1 VEGGIRVLLDRFN
14 TNSNRDVHTNDKEKT
29 RSLKAFDWIKAAK
42 IIKENNIQNASIG
55 LGVTIED
62 TISILQNGKPI
73 KITGNMFSSSDS
85 DPVLI
90 NNDSGEIMNCFFSI
104 NKQDMEY
111 SHLYTPSS
119 TEVTKLSDWP
129 KVALDIIKEAFYY
142 KNIRENKISQ
152 FYLISPLFYFW
163 KILECGCGCFCL

>member
-1 VEGGIRVLLDRFN
+1 LDA
-14 TNSNRDVHTNDKEKT
+14 HTRDKEKNK
-29 RSLKAFDWIKAAK
+29 SLKAFDWIKAAK

-55 LGVTIED
+55 LGITMED

-73 KITGNMFSSSDS
+73 NTTGVMFLSSSDS
-85 DPVLI
+85 NPVLI

-104 NKQDMEY
+104 NERYMEY
-111 SHLYTPSS
+111 NNLETSRSS
-119 TEVTKLSDWP
+119 EETRLSEWP

-142 KNIRENKISQ
+142 KNIQENKFSQ

-163 KILECGCGCFCL
+163 KISECGCL